1 MNQQLITQEREPRQV
16 LTDIAEQLMALKEMT
31 VGDLRERHVEVFG
44 EPSRSRNK
52 DFLRKKIAWRIQEL
66 AEGGLSKR
74 AKARIRELAKD
85 APARWRRPRGAKALF
100 PFADDG
106 TGPERDPRLPADG
119 TVLTRAYRGVEY
131 EVKVR
136 RDGFEYQGD
145 LYPSLS
151 KIAREITGTNWNGF
165 LFFGLVKRGGNNED
179 DE

>member
-1 MNQQLITQEREPRQV
+1 M
-16 LTDIAEQLMALKEMT
+16 
-31 VGDLRERHVEVFG
+31 FG

-66 AEGGLSKR
+66 AEGGLSRR

-106 TGPERDPRLPADG
+106 TDLERDPRLPADG
-119 TVLTRAYRGVEY
+119 TVLTRVYRGVEY
-131 EVKVR
+131 QVKVR
-136 RDGFEYQGD
+136 KDGFEYQGVV
-145 LYPSLS
+145 YPSLS